1 MSDSDSVPKPAE
13 TLRFASKDPT
23 GKRRVRVIS
32 LLRYT
37 REQAFQMGER
47 WKKEIA
53 EGKHLPPEPTTTDK
67 NFSIPRKPFTSLE
80 MPSEGGASALFLG
93 QTRSGKT
100 TFIKEFHKHFFRK
113 HITILH
119 TCSPNAHIYKD
130 YKKSSAISPEFG
142 SDTIEECMLINQ
154 KTNMEYDFLHII
166 DDCVSSKND
175 KTMIRLLTIGR
186 NSAQSVLISG
196 QELSILNA
204 IGRTNLNFIFL
215 GRLTSSRA
223 VEKVVKEYLLGIFP
237 TKMALGDKIKLYRE
251 LTSEYNWIC
260 INALTGDI
268 FITKLLV

>member
-1 MSDSDSVPKPAE
+1 MGEPAQKAE
-13 TLRFASKDPT
+13 TLKFYAIDPN
-23 GKRRVRVIS
+23 GKRQCRIIS
-32 LLRYT
+32 LEHTT
-37 REQAFQMGER
+37 RDQAFEMGDK
-47 WKKEIA
+47 WKKEVS
-53 EGKHLPPEPTTTDK
+53 EGKHLPPEPHGDK

-113 HITILH
+113 HITVLH

-130 YKKSSAISPEFG
+130 YKKTAAISPEFG
-142 SDTIEECMLINQ
+142 DTIIEECMLINQ
-154 KTNMEYDFLHII
+154 KTKMEYDFLHII
-166 DDCVSSKND
+166 DDCVSSRNN

-204 IGRTNLNFIFL
+204 VGRTNLNFIFL

-223 VEKVVKEYLLGIFP
+223 IEKVVKEYLLGIFP
-237 TKMALGDKIKLYRE
+237 TKIPLGDKIKLYRE
-251 LTSEYNWIC
+251 LTDNYNWIC